1 MNKNDENDVY
11 NSPISKI
18 LYLLEIFLYNNNPT
32 IIETM
37 LTRLHSKET

>member
-18 LYLLEIFLYNNNPT
+18 SYLFEIFLYNNN
-32 IIETM
+32 
-37 LTRLHSKET
+37 L